1 MLQARC
7 EHRVLQMFA
16 LAHGRGYRDVSVR
29 ARVAHECHGASGR
42 GGDPR
47 DYDGL
52 ATFEHDRFVQA
63 IIDESGR
70 LTRAFENVDEF
81 H

>member
-1 MLQARC
+1 
-7 EHRVLQMFA
+7 
-16 LAHGRGYRDVSVR
+16 
-29 ARVAHECHGASGR
+29 VAHECHGASGR